1 MKGPLQSS
9 LNKIDPRKST
19 NPIRL
24 LFNEILQCDH
34 DDAVCMNC
42 FDYFVFCVA
51 RIFSRFEILRSLL
64 GIYLDFH
71 KMFRIEFQ
79 VMARNVR

>member
-51 RIFSRFEILRSLL
+51 AVRS
-64 GIYLDFH
+64 DF
-71 KMFRIEFQ
+71 FTI
-79 VMARNVR
+79 